1 MYLNFEDNIILLWLF
16 FIYFVQYIT
25 IYLYHGKYD
34 FIWFRKFAKIANN
47 IEQSAIVSG
56 KKQITICSISD
67 LSKRFFI
74 NKFESNL
81 III

>member
-1 MYLNFEDNIILLWLF
+1 MILYGFENSRKSPTILNKVQLF
-16 FIYFVQYIT
+16 QEK
-25 IYLYHGKYD
+25 G
-34 FIWFRKFAKIANN
+34 
-47 IEQSAIVSG
+47 IVPG